1 MDHGALAELAAGAA
15 LDDLEPAER
24 AALDAHLASCSSC
37 QALVADLDEVLADLA
52 LAAPEL
58 QPPASLRGDV
68 LDGLRAASPPDMT
81 SPQGGRPAT
90 IATLAVR
97 PARRDR
103 AAAVAALGLAAVLGV
118 VAIGFAARTV
128 QLTDEVAGVTAALA
142 ATERR
147 TAEEIAAMRLVT
159 DPAHVA
165 AALQAESVAPAASAV
180 VLYRPGAADAY
191 LLASGLPSTPD
202 GQVYQLWWADASGVH
217 ALGTFSYDGEGPL
230 VAPFGVDLADG
241 TAAMVTLEPA
251 GGATGEPGPQVVFGE
266 L

>member
-15 LDDLEPAER
+15 LDDLEPTER
-24 AALDAHLASCSSC
+24 AALDAHLASCTSC
-37 QALVADLDEVLADLA
+37 QALVAELDEVLADLA

-58 QPPASLRGDV
+58 QPPASLRVDV
-68 LDGLRAASPPDMT
+68 LDSLRAAPQSMVPPV
-81 SPQGGRPAT
+81 GAGRPAT
-90 IATLAVR
+90 LATAATR

-103 AAAVAALGLAAVLGV
+103 GTTIAALGLAAVLGV

-165 AALQAESVAPAASAV
+165 AALHAESVAPAASAV
-180 VLYRPGAADAY
+180 VLYRPGAADSY
-191 LLASGLPSTPD
+191 LLATDLPSTPD
-202 GQVYQLWWADASGVH
+202 GQVYQLWWADATGVH
-217 ALGTFSYDGEGPL
+217 ALGTFSYDGVGPL